1 VSTPAETVDEQAA
14 EGRVA
19 TEGAPLPGVIVIF
32 SRGQAMAQ
40 ALPVGDSLVLGREDA
55 VLAVDERLSRRHV
68 RIDRALGQWRIR
80 DLESRNGTFVDG
92 VRIEKSSLEGDLCVV
107 RIGQTV
113 LLLVPDVR
121 PFERHPV
128 GITAGVVMG
137 PALHGVAERIRVA
150 AVAGDNL
157 LVHGESGTGK
167 EWAAT
172 TFHRLSVRANGP
184 LVSVNCATI
193 PHGLAE
199 RLLLGAQRG
208 AYSGAVDTE
217 GYVRAAHGG
226 VLFLDELGE
235 IEREVQPKLL
245 RVLEAREVTPLG
257 GTRAHPVDVRFC
269 FATNRDLR
277 AAVAA
282 DGFRADL
289 FYRIEQPS
297 VVLPPLRSRREEIP
311 WLVTLELG
319 RVAPPPIASAGF
331 VEACLLRHWP
341 GNVRELMRHVRRAS
355 QVAAAEGAPE
365 LLARHL
371 DAQAG
376 QPISG
381 AVAETEVPRVPEL
394 TSEQVRDSLA
404 THSGNVSAAARA
416 LGLHRT
422 QLRRLIAR
430 FGLND

>member
-1 VSTPAETVDEQAA
+1 MSTTAETVDEQSAQ
-14 EGRVA
+14 GGGGS
-19 TEGAPLPGVIVIF
+19 EGAPVPGVIVVF
-32 SRGQAMAQ
+32 SRGRPMAHAM
-40 ALPVGDSLVLGREDA
+40 PVGEGVVLGREDP
-55 VLAVDERLSRRHV
+55 VLSADERLSRRHV
-68 RIDRALGQWRIR
+68 RIDRALDQWRIR
-80 DLESRNGTFVDG
+80 DLDSRNGTFVDAER
-92 VRIEKSSLEGDLCVV
+92 VEKSTLAGDACVV

-113 LLLVPDVR
+113 LLLVPDLR
-121 PFERHPV
+121 PFEAHPP
-128 GITAGVVMG
+128 GIASGMVMG
-137 PALHGVAERIRVA
+137 PALHAVAEKIRVA

-167 EWAAT
+167 EWAGA

-199 RLLLGAQRG
+199 RLLLGSQRG

-217 GYVRAAHGG
+217 GYVRAAQGG

-257 GTRAHPVDVRFC
+257 GTRAQPVDVRFC

-282 DGFRADL
+282 DEFRADL

-297 VVLPPLRSRREEIP
+297 VTLPPLRDRREEIP
-311 WLVTLELG
+311 WLVAMELG
-319 RVAPPPIASAGF
+319 RVDPTPVASAGF
-331 VEACLLRHWP
+331 VEACMSRHWP
-341 GNVRELMRHVRRAS
+341 GNVRELLRHTRRAG
-355 QVAAAEGAPE
+355 QLAIAEGAPE
-365 LLARHL
+365 VLARHL

-376 QPISG
+376 AAIREPARERE
-381 AVAETEVPRVPEL
+381 AVKAPEL
-394 TSEQVRDSLA
+394 TSDDVSKSLA
-404 THSGNVSAAARA
+404 AHAGNVSAAARA

-430 FGLND
+430 FGLSE